1 MNTAHG
7 ICNLKYSLHKEIP
20 INFHNYGSNY
30 DYHFTIKELVE
41 TKSYRLQFID
51 SSWFIASSLSNLVD
65 NTAEGIHKIRSK
77 INTTAY
83 GAIKSTKEFWW
94 KIKEE
99 ICQYI

>member
-1 MNTAHG
+1 MKMKTFATFVKKSLKISKLKVKKIVQLDIIVIKQVNTAHG

-51 SSWFIASSLSNLVD
+51 SS
-65 NTAEGIHKIRSK
+65 
-77 INTTAY
+77 
-83 GAIKSTKEFWW
+83 
-94 KIKEE
+94 
-99 ICQYI
+99 